1 MAEAPEPQFLYL
13 TTTGRKTGKEHR
25 IEIWF
30 VEHARH
36 YYVMSEQGKSAHWA
50 GNILHNPA
58 VSFSVTANSFQGRAR
73 MIEPISEPELAAAVA
88 RLMKDKYGWDGGLIF
103 ELAPGP

>member
-1 MAEAPEPQFLYL
+1 MAGVSEPQFLYL
-13 TTTGRKTGKEHR
+13 TTTGWRTGKEHR

-30 VEHARH
+30 VELAGH

-50 GNILHNPA
+50 KNILHNES
-58 VSFSVTANSFQGRAR
+58 VSFSVAARTFQGSAR
-73 MIEPISEPELAAAVA
+73 MIEPASEPYLAAAVA
-88 RLMKDKYGWDGGLIF
+88 RLMKDKYGWDSGMIF